1 MRSISRPFVYFGVTL
16 NGIHDAGE
24 STLSEIISL
33 YIVFS
38 HLLTILIVY
47 YSTRRVQNERKCDF
61 FLARLLG
68 LFQRGLSPAELRHPS
83 GSPPPPHQSPLPPPP
98 PPPTASPPARE
109 PATAAVASPTAGQAV
124 SLPSSSTGLRRVFN
138 GEVGQLRQHLV
149 PACRD
154 DLASPSISRA
164 KGLFPHRCRLPEA
177 IDGPLVAVALAI

>member
-1 MRSISRPFVYFGVTL
+1 MSGNVTL
-16 NGIHDAGE
+16 A
-24 STLSEIISL
+24 
-33 YIVFS
+33 
-38 HLLTILIVY
+38 
-47 YSTRRVQNERKCDF
+47 F
-61 FLARLLG
+61 FQASRG
-68 LFQRGLSPAELRHPS
+68 LFQRLRHTSRLSPAELRHPS

-109 PATAAVASPTAGQAV
+109 PPAAAVAPPTARQAV
-124 SLPSSSTGLRRVFN
+124 SLPSSSTGLRHVFN

>member
-1 MRSISRPFVYFGVTL
+1 MIAAVYNTIIQKERGRKMSGNVTL
-16 NGIHDAGE
+16 AFPG
-24 STLSEIISL
+24 
-33 YIVFS
+33 FS
-38 HLLTILIVY
+38 AFF
-47 YSTRRVQNERKCDF
+47 KDF
-61 FLARLLG
+61 IRHTSS
-68 LFQRGLSPAELRHPS
+68 RLSPAELRHPS

-109 PATAAVASPTAGQAV
+109 PATAAVAPPTARQAV

-164 KGLFPHRCRLPEA
+164 KGLSHTAAACLK
-177 IDGPLVAVALAI
+177 LQMALLWLSH